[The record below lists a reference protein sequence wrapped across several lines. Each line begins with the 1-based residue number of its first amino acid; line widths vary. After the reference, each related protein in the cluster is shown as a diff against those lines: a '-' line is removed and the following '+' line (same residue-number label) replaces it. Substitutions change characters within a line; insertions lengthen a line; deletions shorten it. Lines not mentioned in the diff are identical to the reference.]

1 MKFLNCLVRVASK
14 NNTIMYLN
22 SKAHRREKLRPG
34 SGLLQG
40 ITPACLKVLKEI
52 TKHRAE

>member
-1 MKFLNCLVRVASK
+1 MTFLNCIVRVASK
-14 NNTIMYLN
+14 NSTIIYLN
-22 SKAHRREKLRPG
+22 SKEHRRERLRPG

-40 ITPACLKVLKEI
+40 ITPACLKVLKET